1 MKPTNEREQIEREIQ
16 EQKQKSRERIHHAV
30 NPKRHFD

>member
-16 EQKQKSRERIHHAV
+16 EQEQKSREHIHCAV
-30 NPKRHFD
+30 NPERHFD

>member
-16 EQKQKSRERIHHAV
+16 EQNKKREQHIRRAV
-30 NPKRHFD
+30 NPKR

>member
-16 EQKQKSRERIHHAV
+16 EQQQKSRERIHCAV